1 MKKFFYILLPLISLF
16 ACDDII
22 MEDDLSDK
30 TVTLLAPVNNA
41 EFFSTGITFTWQA
54 IEYVSEYRI
63 QIARPNFENPL
74 QIVTDVVVDTTSYS
88 TQLNLGEYQWR
99 VQAVNSA
106 YSGPYT
112 TRSFFITSND
122 EFQNNSV
129 SLTGPENNL
138 ITNAENQILNW
149 ETVIGASSYQ
159 ILITQNNGTTII
171 SDEETENT
179 SYSYNFPDGNYQW
192 KVRASNGEVNTLYSQ
207 RSLLVDTTA
216 PNTPVLSV
224 PADEST
230 TSNNTITFQWSRTPI
245 EGSTETDS
253 IYIYNNSNLTSL
265 EYKNLQT
272 SPYTTSDLSNGTYYW
287 YVKSFDEAGNTSQ
300 QSSVFSF
307 TIN

>member
-1 MKKFFYILLPLISLF
+1 MKNFFYILLPLISLF

-138 ITNAENQILNW
+138 ITNTKNQTLNW

-207 RSLLVDTTA
+207 RSLLVDTTV
-216 PNTPVLSV
+216 PNTPVLSA
-224 PADEST
+224 PANQST
-230 TSNNTITFQWSRTPI
+230 TTNNTITFQWSRTPI

-253 IYIYNNSNLTSL
+253 IYIYNNSSLTSL
-265 EYKNLQT
+265 QYKNLQT

-287 YVKSFDEAGNTSQ
+287 YIKSFDEAGNTSQ

-307 TIN
+307 TLN